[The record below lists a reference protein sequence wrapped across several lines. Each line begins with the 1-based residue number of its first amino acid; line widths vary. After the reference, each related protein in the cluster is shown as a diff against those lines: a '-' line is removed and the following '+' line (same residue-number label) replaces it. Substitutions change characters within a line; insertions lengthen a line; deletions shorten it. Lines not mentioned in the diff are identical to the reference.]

1 MKKAL
6 AFVLLMLSAIVTPV
20 VRGQQTAPQ
29 RFRGINPWADIT
41 AFGGRAVSPV
51 PSTKASCNGSTTI
64 AVESSSGFF
73 VGDGITISGCGST
86 NRDRARHGSYRSAFR
101 NHSGAWNGAWNANT

>member
-6 AFVLLMLSAIVTPV
+6 VLGLLMLSAIVTPV

-29 RFRGINPWADIT
+29 RFRGIDPWADIT
-41 AFGGRAVSPV
+41 AFGGTAVSPV

-86 NRDRARHGSYRSAFR
+86 NTMGTPTAPTVVPSETTAEP
-101 NHSGAWNGAWNANT
+101 